1 MRKKLLI
8 CLLLC
13 ASLLLSLG
21 VFAHAERQLDF
32 VSDYAGLLSEE
43 ESRALNERAEAVYRQ
58 YGFPVYIVTVND
70 YHDYVASGG
79 IEYFAEEVFHAY
91 TLGEGESEDGIILA
105 LSMAD
110 RDFDLYAH
118 GDFGNYAFTDYGKEQ
133 LADTFLDNFR
143 RNDWAGGFGDYIDN
157 CGVMVARAKNGDP
170 VDQWIPDPPVQ
181 QERQHGMTPMKWLIS
196 LLFPGL
202 VGGATVSGMSRQMK
216 TAVKQ
221 TRAEE
226 YVGRGSP
233 HLDVRSDQFIN
244 RNVTRQVIRRQENN
258 SRPGGHY
265 GGTTISGSHG
275 GSHHSGKF

>member
-21 VFAHAERQLDF
+21 VFAHAETQLDY

-43 ESRALNERAEAVYRQ
+43 ESRALNERAEAVCRQ

-118 GDFGNYAFTDYGKEQ
+118 GDFGNYAFTDYGRSELIDRFLPYLRNNDWYGGFSAYLDGCAEFLR
-133 LADTFLDNFR
+133 LADQGNP
-143 RNDWAGGFGDYIDN
+143 ID
-157 CGVMVARAKNGDP
+157 
-170 VDQWIPDPPVQ
+170 
-181 QERQHGMTPMKWLIS
+181 S
-196 LLFPGL
+196 
-202 VGGATVSGMSRQMK
+202 
-216 TAVKQ
+216 
-221 TRAEE
+221 
-226 YVGRGSP
+226 
-233 HLDVRSDQFIN
+233 
-244 RNVTRQVIRRQENN
+244 
-258 SRPGGHY
+258 
-265 GGTTISGSHG
+265 
-275 GSHHSGKF
+275 